1 MESGN
6 VEKVGKCVLHILDR
20 PLPKDDISHYIG
32 MEITGQI
39 DEDRRK
45 QLRNHHTATHIIFA
59 ACRKVLGPHVWQAGA
74 KKTIEQAHLDI
85 THYTSITK
93 DEEVQIENEAN
104 RIILQSKQINK
115 YFMDKAQAELQFGFR
130 LYQGGIV
137 PGNQLRVVHIEDTDV
152 EACCGTH
159 CDNTSEVGWIKML
172 RTTRIADGTVRL
184 YYVAGERTIKKLN
197 SETGILNKL
206 TDLWGVS
213 YNEIVPTAERIFK
226 DFKSLTNT
234 TKKQEQQILNLQ
246 TRYVIDNPESQR
258 VIFRSDE
265 ENPTIYFSYL
275 GGAGQD
281 LKERGKSLI
290 YIGETFIYGVLGNPQ
305 VLNIDKLK
313 EEVKRKNASANLKIS
328 NEIKHQNT
336 ATKKK
341 VQVKDVVVFNYIG
354 ALDREA
360 MIKFLSDYGF
370 TVAEL

>member
-1 MESGN
+1 VANIGGSKTGSAEPPSSLSSTPSKKHDSQN
-6 VEKVGKCVLHILDR
+6 PSRK
-20 PLPKDDISHYIG
+20 KDDI
-32 MEITGQI
+32 
-39 DEDRRK
+39 
-45 QLRNHHTATHIIFA
+45 
-59 ACRKVLGPHVWQAGA
+59 RKVRSNNKSYNTENQTQNNSNNNNKFV
-74 KKTIEQAHLDI
+74 
-85 THYTSITK
+85 
-93 DEEVQIENEAN
+93 DENPFYSMDSWFDDVSVPQTQT
-104 RIILQSKQINK
+104 QSKQINK